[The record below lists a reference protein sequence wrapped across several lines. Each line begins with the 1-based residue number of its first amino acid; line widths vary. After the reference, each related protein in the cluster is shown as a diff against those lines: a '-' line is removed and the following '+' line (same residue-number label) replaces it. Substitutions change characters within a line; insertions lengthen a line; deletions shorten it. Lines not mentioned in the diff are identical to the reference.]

1 MLIITAG
8 LADRVLSTLCAAA
21 AGAAALCCCVQVIV
35 QDVPLDNYISMRRFL
50 AHFQPQACILMVRGF
65 QAGACARTRL
75 SFLGRAVQWQPA
87 AAAASQAQCSSYITI
102 LPLPAAACRV
112 VLQES
117 PAWPVLVQCCAA
129 RGIRLGLLNARMSS
143 RAFLSWFQPRVSRG
157 LLRRMLGHFSLVVPQ
172 SDIVSVA
179 RSSGVCT

>member
-1 MLIITAG
+1 MLHG
-8 LADRVLSTLCAAA
+8 GS
-21 AGAAALCCCVQVIV
+21 Q
-35 QDVPLDNYISMRRFL
+35 QQQQ
-50 AHFQPQACILMVRGF
+50 QPHERKPSLHH
-65 QAGACARTRL
+65 
-75 SFLGRAVQWQPA
+75 QPA
-87 AAAASQAQCSSYITI
+87 A
-102 LPLPAAACRV
+102 PLPRCPAY

-157 LLRRMLGHFSLVVPQ
+157 LLRRMLGHFSLIVPQ

-179 RSSGVCT
+179 RKVVFLKRLCRDIE